1 MQGKLI
7 IFAAPSG
14 SGKTTI
20 VKHLLALGM
29 NLSFSVSATTRP
41 KRENEHHGKDYF
53 FLTPEEFKQQIA
65 AGAFL
70 EWEEV
75 YEGTFYGTLKTE
87 VDKELQEGKNILF
100 DVDVVGAINIKKIY
114 GNQALALFIKPPS
127 IEILKERLLIRNTES
142 EHSLQRR
149 IGKAEYELTFED
161 QFDITIINEN
171 IFDAQEEAKLII
183 ENFIS

>member
-1 MQGKLI
+1 MTGKLI
-7 IFAAPSG
+7 LFAAPSG

-20 VKHLLALGM
+20 IKHLLELDL

-41 KRENEHHGKDYF
+41 KRETEQHGKDYF
-53 FLTPEEFKQQIA
+53 FLTQEEFKEKINN
-65 AGAFL
+65 GSFL

-75 YEGTFYGTLKTE
+75 YEGTYYGTLKTE
-87 VDKELQEGKNILF
+87 VDKELQKGKNILF
-100 DVDVVGAINIKKIY
+100 DIDVIGAINIKKIY
-114 GNQALALFIKPPS
+114 ENQALALFIKPPS

-142 EHSLQRR
+142 EHTLQKR

-171 IFDAQEEAKLII
+171 IFDAQEEAKQII
-183 ENFIS
+183 LNFIS

>member
-53 FLTPEEFKQQIA
+53 FLTQEEFKQQIS

-75 YEGTFYGTLKTE
+75 YEGTYYGSLKTE

-100 DVDVVGAINIKKIY
+100 DVDVVGASNIKKIY
-114 GNQALALFIKPPS
+114 GNQALAIFIKPPS
-127 IEILKERLLIRNTES
+127 IDILKERLLIRNTES
-142 EHSLQRR
+142 EHTLQRR

-171 IFDAQEEAKLII
+171 ILDAQEEAKLII
-183 ENFIS
+183 QNFIA

>member
-41 KRENEHHGKDYF
+41 KRENEQHGKDYF
-53 FLTPEEFKQQIA
+53 FLTIEEFKHHIA
-65 AGAFL
+65 AGSFL

-75 YEGTFYGTLKTE
+75 YEGTFYGTLKSE
-87 VDKELQEGKNILF
+87 VDKELKEGKNILF
-100 DVDVVGAINIKKIY
+100 DVDVVGAINIKKKY

-127 IEILKERLLIRNTES
+127 IEILKERLLFRNTES
-142 EHSLQRR
+142 EHTLLKR
-149 IGKAEYELTFED
+149 IGKAEYELTFEE

-171 IFDAQEEAKLII
+171 IIEAQEEAKLII
-183 ENFIS
+183 ENFIA

>member
-1 MQGKLI
+1 MTEKLI
-7 IFAAPSG
+7 LFAAPSG

-20 VKHLLALGM
+20 IKHLLELGM

-41 KRENEHHGKDYF
+41 KRENEQHGKDYF
-53 FLTPEEFKQQIA
+53 FLTLEEFKQKISG
-65 AGAFL
+65 GAFL

-75 YEGTFYGTLKTE
+75 YEGTYYGTLKSE

-100 DVDVVGAINIKKIY
+100 DLDVVGAINIKKIY

-127 IEILKERLLIRNTES
+127 IDILKERLLIRNTES
-142 EHSLQRR
+142 EHTLQRR
-149 IGKAEYELTFED
+149 IGKAEFELTFED

-183 ENFIS
+183 ENFIA

>member
-1 MQGKLI
+1 MILQKIRFLDPICLALKLELGFLVFKEEKNFRYFCKKNIMQGKLI

-53 FLTPEEFKQQIA
+53 FLTQEEFKQQIN

-75 YEGTFYGTLKTE
+75 YEGTYYGSLKTE
-87 VDKELQEGKNILF
+87 VDKELQEIGR
-100 DVDVVGAINIKKIY
+100 A
-114 GNQALALFIKPPS
+114 S
-127 IEILKERLLIRNTES
+127 CRERV
-142 EHSLQRR
+142 
-149 IGKAEYELTFED
+149 
-161 QFDITIINEN
+161 
-171 IFDAQEEAKLII
+171 
-183 ENFIS
+183 

>member
-1 MQGKLI
+1 MTGKLI
-7 IFAAPSG
+7 LFAAPSG

-20 VKHLLALGM
+20 IKHLLELGM

-41 KRENEHHGKDYF
+41 KRENEQHGKDYF
-53 FLTPEEFKQQIA
+53 LLTLEEFKQKISG
-65 AGAFL
+65 GAFL

-75 YEGTFYGTLKTE
+75 YEGTYYGTLKSE

-100 DVDVVGAINIKKIY
+100 DLDVVGAINIKKIY

-127 IEILKERLLIRNTES
+127 IDILKERLLIRNTES
-142 EHSLQRR
+142 EHTLQRR
-149 IGKAEYELTFED
+149 IGKAEFELTFED

-183 ENFIS
+183 ENFIA